1 MKKPEIKELIIAYF
15 TFSARER
22 IGVLVLVSL
31 ILILFIAPEFLPD
44 PKTSISIDDSSAL
57 ALIDRWRVDTG
68 SSFES
73 SSVSPQKKRTGLSSG
88 AAIGNRENH
97 TGKLFLFDPNTASHA
112 DWIALGVRDKTATT
126 IIRYREKGGRFR
138 KPEDISRIFGL
149 SPSLAMRLQPY
160 VRIKPAPVDQY
171 KESAVLK
178 SGKVWGNNNLP
189 VPSSAAL
196 KVEINSAD
204 SLQWL
209 ALPGIGPKLTSRI
222 LNFRQRL
229 GGFNSVQQV
238 AEVYGLADSVFRII
252 QPLLVAGEGQ
262 IKQISINGAGKAE
275 LAEHPYIRQQLAGA
289 IVQYR
294 EAHGPFRQLE
304 DLRRIHLISEPVFEK
319 IRPYL
324 KIP

>member
-1 MKKPEIKELIIAYF
+1 MKKPEIKELIIAYL

-31 ILILFIAPEFLPD
+31 ILILFIAPDFLPK
-44 PKTSISIDDSSAL
+44 PKTPISIDDSSVV
-57 ALIDRWRVDTG
+57 ALIDRWRVDST
-68 SSFES
+68 SSFEYS
-73 SSVSPQKKRTGLSSG
+73 SRSPRKKLSDLSTGVP
-88 AAIGNRENH
+88 IGDRENH

-112 DWIALGVRDKTATT
+112 DWVALGVRDKTAST

-149 SPSLAMRLQPY
+149 SPSLAMRLQPF
-160 VRIKPAPVDQY
+160 VRIKPLPVDQSN
-171 KESAVLK
+171 ESAAIK
-178 SGKVWGNNNLP
+178 TGKVWNNNNFP
-189 VPSSAAL
+189 VPPSATL
-196 KVEINSAD
+196 KVDINSAD

-229 GGFNSVQQV
+229 GGFNSVHQI
-238 AEVYGLADSVFRII
+238 AEVYGLADSVFQII
-252 QPLLVAGEGQ
+252 KPLLVAGEGQ
-262 IKQISINGAGKAE
+262 IKQISINLAGKAE
-275 LAEHPYIRQQLAGA
+275 LAEHPYIRQQLAST

-294 EAHGPFRQLE
+294 EAHGPFTQLE
-304 DLRRIHLISEPVFEK
+304 DLMRIHLISEKVFEK

>member
-1 MKKPEIKELIIAYF
+1 MKRSEIKELIIAYF

-31 ILILFIAPEFLPD
+31 ILLLFIAPDFLPE
-44 PKTSISIDDSSAL
+44 PKTSISIDDSSVV
-57 ALIDRWRVDTG
+57 ALIDRWRVDTA

-73 SSVSPQKKRTGLSSG
+73 SSASSRKNPSDLSSG
-88 AAIGNRENH
+88 GPIGNRENH
-97 TGKLFLFDPNTASHA
+97 TGKLFHFDPNTASQS
-112 DWIALGVRDKTATT
+112 DWVALGVRDKTATT

-138 KPEDISRIFGL
+138 KPEDIGRIFGL
-149 SPSLAMRLQPY
+149 SPSLAMRLQPF

-171 KESAVLK
+171 NESAVIK
-178 SGKVWGNNNLP
+178 SGKVWGNNNMPL
-189 VPSSAAL
+189 PSSATL

-204 SLQWL
+204 SMQWL

-252 QPLLVAGEGQ
+252 QPLLVAEEGQ
-262 IKQISINGAGKAE
+262 VKQISINGAARAE

-294 EAHGPFRQLE
+294 EVHGPFRQLE
-304 DLRRIHLISEPVFEK
+304 DLRQLHLITEQVFEK